1 MTSKTFI
8 HPTAIIEDG
17 AVIGEGSYIGP
28 YCTLGAQVKL
38 GENCMLKSHVAIEGD
53 TEIGEETEIYPFASI
68 GQAPQD
74 LKYNGENTKL
84 RIGKNNKI
92 REYVTMQLGT
102 VQDEGITKVGDNNL
116 FMALTHIAHDCV
128 VGNNC
133 VLANGATIAGHV
145 HIDDYVTIG
154 GLSAVQQFLRI
165 GRQAMLGGGS
175 IVVQD
180 VIPFGLV
187 QGNRAHL
194 ESLNL
199 IGLKRRGFEKDD
211 INALRRA
218 YRMMFAQEGTMEE
231 RLDDVC
237 ELFKNVELVHEVADF
252 IRLSKKGVCS
262 PTGAGHDAA

>member
-1 MTSKTFI
+1 MTTKTFI
-8 HPTAIIEDG
+8 HPTAIIEEG
-17 AVIGEGSYIGP
+17 AEIGEGSHVGP
-28 YCTLGAQVKL
+28 FCTVGSKVKL
-38 GENCMLKSHVAIEGD
+38 GKNCVLKSHVVIEGD
-53 TEIGEETEIYPFASI
+53 THIGEGTEIYPFASI

-74 LKYNGENTKL
+74 LKYNGESTKL

-92 REYVTMQLGT
+92 REYVTMQIGT
-102 VQDEGITKVGDNNL
+102 VQDNGLTQVGDNNL
-116 FMALTHIAHDCV
+116 FMALVHIAHDCV

-145 HIDDYVTIG
+145 HIDDFVTIG

-199 IGLKRRGFEKDD
+199 IGLKRRGFSKED
-211 INALRRA
+211 INVLRKA

-237 ELFKNVELVHEVADF
+237 ELFKETEVVHEVADF
-252 IRLSKKGVCS
+252 IRASTKGVCA
-262 PTGAGHDAA
+262 PLGN

>member
-1 MTSKTFI
+1 MTIETFI
-8 HPTAIIEDG
+8 HPTAIIAEG
-17 AVIGEGSYIGP
+17 AEIGEGCNIGP
-28 YCTLGAQVKL
+28 FCTIGEYVKL
-38 GENCMLKSHVAIEGD
+38 GDNCTLKSHVVIEGD
-53 TEIGEETEIYPFASI
+53 THIGENTEIYPFASI

-74 LKYNGENTKL
+74 LKYDGEKTKL

-92 REYVTMQLGT
+92 REYVTMQIGT
-102 VQDEGITKVGDNNL
+102 AQDGGLTQVGDNNL
-116 FMALTHIAHDCV
+116 FMALVHIAHDCV

-145 HIDDYVTIG
+145 HIDDFVTIG

-199 IGLKRRGFEKDD
+199 IGLKRRGFSKED
-211 INALRRA
+211 INVLRKA

-237 ELFKNVELVHEVADF
+237 ELFKQTEVVHEVADF
-252 IRLSKKGVCS
+252 IRASKKGVCAPS
-262 PTGAGHDAA
+262 GN